1 MSCHIQNFDNVKT
14 KFQLHVQ
21 VCTKKKQLP
30 PPESRTAT
38 SFLRC
43 LAVQMTLYVQQLT
56 LSSMADFDKFVLS
69 LDADVKHQPAGW
81 SYQHIYIFKRSKY
94 G

>member
-1 MSCHIQNFDNVKT
+1 MSKS
-14 KFQLHVQ
+14 LHVPFMECHLFQ

-30 PPESRTAT
+30 APETRTAA

-69 LDADVKHQPAGW
+69 LDDSSISQQPAGAFI
-81 SYQHIYIFKRSKY
+81 SFTYFVD
-94 G
+94 

>member
-1 MSCHIQNFDNVKT
+1 MNLENYKIFRIIPFPTEMYLIAQT
-14 KFQLHVQ
+14 KFQ

-30 PPESRTAT
+30 APDTRTAA
-38 SFLRC
+38 SFLKC

-69 LDADVKHQPAGW
+69 LDAVNVTHQPAGE
-81 SYQHIYIFKRSKY
+81 
-94 G
+94 

>member
-1 MSCHIQNFDNVKT
+1 MYLIAQTNF
-14 KFQLHVQ
+14 Q

-30 PPESRTAT
+30 APDTRTAA
-38 SFLRC
+38 SFLKC

-69 LDADVKHQPAGW
+69 LDAVNVTHQPAGE
-81 SYQHIYIFKRSKY
+81 
-94 G
+94 